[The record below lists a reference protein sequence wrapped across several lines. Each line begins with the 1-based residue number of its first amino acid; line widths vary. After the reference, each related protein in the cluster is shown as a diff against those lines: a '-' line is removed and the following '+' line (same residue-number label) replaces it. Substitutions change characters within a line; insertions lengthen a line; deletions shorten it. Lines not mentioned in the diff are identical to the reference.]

1 MYELKEIRQWIRNEL
16 ETCLAFW
23 LQHGLDRKH
32 GGFYTCL
39 DREGNLYSAD
49 KSVWFQGRAAW
60 LFSELCRTYGRKPE
74 WEEAASS
81 CIDFLEKY
89 CVNHNAGGRLY
100 FTVTGDG
107 KPLRQRR
114 YWHSEDFYIM
124 GNAAYGALTGN
135 KEPLERAQKY
145 YEMVYKLNKGL
156 LADPVGLPPKTIPET
171 RSTRG
176 LAKLMMQLNVSGIL
190 EDCDP
195 KNRTLYRQR
204 AKESA
209 RDIVRFHFKEDLGCT
224 LESVGPEGE
233 FYRDSAETRIVNP
246 GHDLECSWFLFDL
259 ACREGDAGL
268 KETAF
273 RMYKFALEKGWDD
286 EYEGL
291 YSFIDALGKPLEMYE
306 HDMKFWWPHTELIIA
321 SLKFYLDTKDKTYL
335 DWLLRAVNYCRTHHC
350 DGEYGEWYGYLRR
363 DGVPT
368 TGAVKGT
375 IYKGPFHVPRMLMIA
390 DALPQA

>member
-1 MYELKEIRQWIRNEL
+1 MYELKEIKQWIRNEL
-16 ETCLAFW
+16 DSCLSFW
-23 LQHGLDRKH
+23 LRYGLDCEH
-32 GGFYTCL
+32 DGFYTCL
-39 DREGNLYSAD
+39 DRKGNVYSTD

-74 WEEAASS
+74 WEKAASS
-81 CIDFLEKY
+81 CIGFLEEY
-89 CVNHNAGGRLY
+89 CINHNAEGRLY

-135 KEPLERAQKY
+135 KIYLERAREY
-145 YEMVYKLNKGL
+145 YEMIYKLNMGL
-156 LADPVGLPPKTIPET
+156 LADPIGLPPKTILET
-171 RSTRG
+171 RNTRG
-176 LAKLMMQLNVSGIL
+176 LAKLMMQLNISGIL

-195 KNRTLYRQR
+195 ENQDLYRQR

-233 FYRDSAETRIVNP
+233 FYPDSSETRIVNP
-246 GHDLECSWFLFDL
+246 GHDIECSWFLFDL
-259 ACREGDAGL
+259 ACREGDADL

-273 RMYKFALEKGWDD
+273 RMYKFALERGWDD
-286 EYEGL
+286 EYGGL
-291 YSFIDALGKPLEMYE
+291 YSFIDALGKPLEKYE

-321 SLKFYLDTKDKTYL
+321 SIKFYLATKDKTYL
-335 DWLLRAVNYCRTHHC
+335 DWLIKTVNYCRIHHC
-350 DGEYGEWYGYLRR
+350 DREYGEWYGYLRR
-363 DGVPT
+363 DGVPAV
-368 TGAVKGT
+368 GAVKGT
-375 IYKGPFHVPRMLMIA
+375 TYKGPFHLPRMLMIA
-390 DALPQA
+390 DVLLQS